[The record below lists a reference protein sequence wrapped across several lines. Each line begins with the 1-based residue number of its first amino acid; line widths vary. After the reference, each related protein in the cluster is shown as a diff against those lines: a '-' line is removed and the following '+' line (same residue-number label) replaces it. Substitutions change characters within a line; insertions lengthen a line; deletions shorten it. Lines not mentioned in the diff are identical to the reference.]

1 MSLSLKDREWK
12 EFILEKLF
20 TIKSTS
26 SSIDRNKLNGKKGV
40 FPYIT
45 RTERNNGLDRFI
57 GIQDDI
63 FKIDKS
69 NVITIGLDTQTIFYQ
84 PHPFY
89 TGQNIQ
95 ILKSEHL
102 NKDVAYFIMP
112 LIKIQMQKFNWGGN
126 GATLTRLKRQKILLP
141 ITTEGEPDYSF
152 MEHYMR
158 RQEAAKRAK
167 YKAYITQRLEELK
180 SENEVESLNS
190 KEWAGFRVDA
200 IFKLTGGKAKGLNHL
215 KQENT
220 GVSYLGATNLNNGIM
235 TFVEKNKNLIHK
247 GNAIAFIRNGE
258 GSMGYSIYKYED
270 FIATPDI
277 TVGYSDSLN
286 KYIGLFITT
295 VADKVRGKYNFGYKR
310 NLQRLSAEIIQLPVN
325 PNKEPDYEYMEQYMK
340 ALEYKKLKA
349 YLDWKQ

>member
-45 RTERNNGLDRFI
+45 RTERNNGLDHFI

-158 RQEAAKRAK
+158 RQEATKQAK
-167 YKAYITQRLEELK
+167 YKAYITQRLEKLK
-180 SENEVESLNS
+180 SSNAIEPLNS
-190 KEWAGFRVDA
+190 KEWKEFFIID
-200 IFKLTGGKAKGLNHL
+200 IFTDIQRGKRL
-215 KQENT
+215 KKEDHKRGNIPYASST
-220 GVSYLGATNLNNGIM
+220 AMNNGIDGFIGNKDKIRIFNNCLTLANSGSVGA
-235 TFVEKNKNLIHK
+235 TFYQPFEV
-247 GNAIAFIRNGE
+247 IA
-258 GSMGYSIYKYED
+258 
-270 FIATPDI
+270 
-277 TVGYSDSLN
+277 SDHVTKLEESTLN
-286 KYIGLFITT
+286 KYSYLFIANM
-295 VADKVRGKYNFGYKR
+295 VNRLGEKYSFNREINDKRIKR
-310 NLQRLSAEIIQLPVN
+310 EKIMLPIN
-325 PNKEPDYEYMEQYMK
+325 TNNEPDYEYMEKYMK
-340 ALEYKKLKA
+340 AIEYKKLKA